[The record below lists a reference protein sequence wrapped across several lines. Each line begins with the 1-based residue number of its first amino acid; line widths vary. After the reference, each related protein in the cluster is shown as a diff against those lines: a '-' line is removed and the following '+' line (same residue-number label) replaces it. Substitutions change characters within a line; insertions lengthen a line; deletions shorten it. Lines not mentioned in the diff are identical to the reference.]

1 MTTFS
6 LILYNSSYLLLSI
19 KTVNVNLQKLEKV
32 DFEFNFQLNIFLAT
46 VFASVGV
53 ISFLTPS
60 NSDIR
65 IDKVSDKSVFIL
77 VLL

>member
-1 MTTFS
+1 MTIFS
-6 LILYNSSYLLLSI
+6 LILYNSSYLLLRV
-19 KTVNVNLQKLEKV
+19 KTAYINLQKLEEV
-32 DFEFNFQLNIFLAT
+32 DIEFNFQLNIFLAS
-46 VFASVGV
+46 VFARVGV

-65 IDKVSDKSVFIL
+65 TDKVSDKSVFIL

>member
-1 MTTFS
+1 MTIFS
-6 LILYNSSYLLLSI
+6 LILYNSSYPLLRV
-19 KTVNVNLQKLEKV
+19 KTAYINLQKLEEV

-46 VFASVGV
+46 VFARVGV

-65 IDKVSDKSVFIL
+65 TDKVSDKSVFIL

>member
-1 MTTFS
+1 M
-6 LILYNSSYLLLSI
+6 LRV
-19 KTVNVNLQKLEKV
+19 KTAYINLQKLEKV

-46 VFASVGV
+46 VFARVGV

-65 IDKVSDKSVFIL
+65 TDKVSDKSVFIL

>member
-6 LILYNSSYLLLSI
+6 LILYNSSYLLLSV
-19 KTVNVNLQKLEKV
+19 KTAYVILQKLEKV
-32 DFEFNFQLNIFLAT
+32 YFECNFQLNIFLAT
-46 VFASVGV
+46 VFTNMGV

-65 IDKVSDKSVFIL
+65 IDKVSDKSISIL